1 MKELYQKSKTINLKE
16 EKIIYLHIGY
26 PKTGTTTLQRYLFPN
41 HSGLKSL
48 QSDGELSFMKDIFYC
63 RENSLK
69 RNVRAIAKELDNQ
82 IIDNHDHYVYSSESL
97 TSFSMFFRNNPY
109 PNIYTLDPNSVARKL
124 KTAFLET
131 QVFDKVKILV
141 TIRRQDD
148 ILKSMYA
155 QVYNLVF
162 KRFKVTNTFDKFI
175 KYALENKD
183 NFILDALQY
192 DDVITEYE
200 NLFGKDNVCVLVFEQ
215 FKQDKSGYINKL
227 CSFMNININ
236 EAIDLLE
243 DKHTNIKS
251 SANGYKTDKRELLSV
266 LQYYLGRF
274 NIKIPA
280 IGLSKTRLYRHLK
293 SIKAPA
299 KTLKNIEIKETD
311 ERDLDDF
318 FSEGNNKLSERHN
331 LTLEKYNY
339 YIKNT
344 SLKSM

>member
-1 MKELYQKSKTINLKE
+1 MKELYQKSKTINLKK

-26 PKTGTTTLQRYLFPN
+26 PKTGTTTLQRYLFPK
-41 HSGLKSL
+41 HSGLRSL
-48 QSDGELSFMKDIFYC
+48 QSDGELSFIKDIFHC

-69 RNVRAIAKELDNQ
+69 RNIKPIAKELA
-82 IIDNHDHYVYSSESL
+82 NHITDKYDHYIYSSESL
-97 TSFSMFFRNNPY
+97 TSFSMFFRYNPSPY
-109 PNIYTLDPNSVARKL
+109 IYTLDPNSVARKL

-131 QVFDKVKILV
+131 EVFDKVKILV
-141 TIRRQDD
+141 TIRKQDD

-175 KYALENKD
+175 KYAIENKD

-200 NLFGKDNVCVLVFEQ
+200 DLFGKDNVCVLVFEQ
-215 FKQDKSGYINKL
+215 FKQDKSEYINKL
-227 CSFMNININ
+227 CSFMNINNN

-243 DKHTNIKS
+243 DKHTNTKS
-251 SANGYKTDKRELLSV
+251 STNGYKTDKRELLNV

-274 NIKIPA
+274 NIKSPG
-280 IGLSKTRLYRHLK
+280 IGLSKTGLYRRIK

-299 KTLKNIEIKETD
+299 KTLKNIVLKEDD
-311 ERDLDDF
+311 EKCLKEL
-318 FSEGNNKLSERHN
+318 FSQGNTKLAERHN
-331 LTLEKYNY
+331 MNLKRYDY
-339 YIKNT
+339 YI
-344 SLKSM
+344 